1 MNPEEN
7 IKKLNIKLPPA
18 PNPVGAYVAYKKI
31 GNLVF
36 ISGQISLRSNG
47 DLIKGKIGS
56 DLSLEQ
62 GNEAA
67 QICAINIIAQIK
79 KACDGD
85 LNNVKS
91 CVKITGYVNSN
102 DNFIDQPKV
111 INGASDLLVKIF
123 GENGKHSR
131 AAISVSSLPLGAS
144 VEIDAIFEIN

>member
-47 DLIKGKIGS
+47 DLIRGKIGS
-56 DLSLEQ
+56 DLTLEQ

-123 GENGKHSR
+123 GENGKHAR
-131 AAISVSSLPLGAS
+131 AAVSVNSLPLGVA
-144 VEIDAIFEIN
+144 VEIEAIFEIN

>member
-7 IKKLNIKLPPA
+7 IKKLNIELPPA

>member
-1 MNPEEN
+1 MKPEEN
-7 IKKLNIKLPPA
+7 IKRLNIKLPPA
-18 PNPVGAYVAYKKI
+18 PNPVGAYLAYKKI

-47 DLIKGKIGS
+47 DLIRGKIGS
-56 DLSLEQ
+56 DLTLEQ

-123 GENGKHSR
+123 GEN
-131 AAISVSSLPLGAS
+131 
-144 VEIDAIFEIN
+144 

>member
-123 GENGKHSR
+123 AENRNTSR

>member
-7 IKKLNIKLPPA
+7 IKKLNIELPPA
-18 PNPVGAYVAYKKI
+18 PSPVGAYVAYKKI

-47 DLIKGKIGS
+47 ELIKGKIGS
-56 DLSLEQ
+56 DLTLEQ

-91 CVKITGYVNSN
+91 CIKITGYVNSN

>member
-1 MNPEEN
+1 MKPEEN
-7 IKKLNIKLPPA
+7 IKRLNIKLPPA
-18 PNPVGAYVAYKKI
+18 PNPVGAYLAYKKI

-47 DLIKGKIGS
+47 DLIRGKIGS
-56 DLSLEQ
+56 DLTLEQ

>member
-1 MNPEEN
+1 MKPEEN
-7 IKKLNIKLPPA
+7 IKRLNIKLPPA
-18 PNPVGAYVAYKKI
+18 PNPVGAYLAYKKI

-47 DLIKGKIGS
+47 DLIRGKIGS
-56 DLSLEQ
+56 DLTLEQ

-131 AAISVSSLPLGAS
+131 AAISVSSLPLGSS

>member
-47 DLIKGKIGS
+47 DLIRGKIGS
-56 DLSLEQ
+56 DLTLEQ

>member
-1 MNPEEN
+1 MKPEEN
-7 IKKLNIKLPPA
+7 IKRLNIKLPPA

-47 DLIKGKIGS
+47 DLIRGKIGS
-56 DLSLEQ
+56 DLTLEQ

-123 GENGKHSR
+123 GENGKHAR
-131 AAISVSSLPLGAS
+131 AAVSVNSLPLGVA
-144 VEIDAIFEIN
+144 VEIEAIFEIN